1 MKWRQ
6 AMLFASLL
14 LAPAAMA
21 VLTVGCAKTPSQRTR
36 NIERYDMKGVVIELR
51 PEDKL
56 AVIKHERIQNQA
68 GKVWMEPMTM
78 DFPVPNASELQQM
91 KVGQTVHARVN
102 QDRDTLEYWLDQVR

>member
-1 MKWRQ
+1 MKTLRVLIVTL
-6 AMLFASLL
+6 AAL
-14 LAPAAMA
+14 LAGACVKSPPAAA
-21 VLTVGCAKTPSQRTR
+21 THKNVQ
-36 NIERYDMKGVVIELR
+36 RYDLKGVVVRLR
-51 PEDKL
+51 AEDKV

>member
-1 MKWRQ
+1 LKTLRVLIVTL
-6 AMLFASLL
+6 AAL
-14 LAPAAMA
+14 LAGACVKSPPAAA
-21 VLTVGCAKTPSQRTR
+21 THKNVQ
-36 NIERYDMKGVVIELR
+36 RYDLKGVVVRLR
-51 PEDKL
+51 AEDKV